1 MMRLFLSLEKSMTYL
16 DNLLLHHLGIINYGR
31 FSYMEA
37 YFLSFKHKT

>member
-1 MMRLFLSLEKSMTYL
+1 MMLLLLSVEKSMKYL
-16 DNLLLHHLGIINYGR
+16 VNVLHHLGIINYGR